1 MAGAFGNSI
10 KNIFSSGYSLPLV
23 STIKHYFMRKIVT
36 SACLVLLFA
45 IQFCSCVPQKKVVYT
60 KSNLSAVDSQLL
72 VNKTTLATIDAKRQ
86 IKEDDNEIDD
96 TANYRIKK
104 FIANTQIEIDT
115 LIGKNSILIG
125 ETIIDKGDWHRLQDA
140 LINSQKSLKTITDKV
155 NFINDL
161 IQRNTVVKL
170 EQDVFFGPGQYKVS
184 PEVTKMIARFFEPA
198 AKEIDLFMAKYPT
211 FPLSLVITAKG
222 YADATTISETSNL
235 YKDLKEK
242 LKLETDNPTPA
253 QLNKVLSNE
262 RAKEVVELFK
272 KFSSNRPE
280 NAAAIK
286 NPIYIYQGKGEA
298 LPYPKI
304 TDYQVD
310 DSRRRI
316 VLLFWSVFPD

>member
-1 MAGAFGNSI
+1 M
-10 KNIFSSGYSLPLV
+10 K
-23 STIKHYFMRKIVT
+23 KIVT
-36 SACLVLLFA
+36 ATCLASFIA
-45 IQFCSCVPQKKVVYT
+45 IYFCSCVPQKKAVVT

-86 IKEDDNEIDD
+86 VKEDGNEIDD

-125 ETIIDKGDWHRLQDA
+125 ETIIDRDDWHRLQDA
-140 LINSQKSLKTITDKV
+140 LINSQKSLKSITDKV

-170 EQDVFFGPGQYKVS
+170 EQDVFFGPGQYKIS
-184 PEVTKMIARFFEPA
+184 PEVTKMIATFFEPA
-198 AKEIDLFMAKYPT
+198 AKEIDLFMAKYPS
-211 FPLSLVITAKG
+211 FPLTLVITAKG

-262 RAKEVVELFK
+262 RAKEVIELFR

-280 NAAAIK
+280 NAAAAK

-304 TDYQVD
+304 TDYQVND
-310 DSRRRI
+310 PRRRI